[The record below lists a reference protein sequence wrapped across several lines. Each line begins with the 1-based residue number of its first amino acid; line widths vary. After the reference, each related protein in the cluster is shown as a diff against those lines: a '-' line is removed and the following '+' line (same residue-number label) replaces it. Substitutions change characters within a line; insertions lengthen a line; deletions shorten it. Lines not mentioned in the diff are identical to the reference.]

1 VHVLYPLEL
10 ADLVLAGLHLQ
21 IDAYTGE
28 H

>member
-21 IDAYTGE
+21 VDAYTGE